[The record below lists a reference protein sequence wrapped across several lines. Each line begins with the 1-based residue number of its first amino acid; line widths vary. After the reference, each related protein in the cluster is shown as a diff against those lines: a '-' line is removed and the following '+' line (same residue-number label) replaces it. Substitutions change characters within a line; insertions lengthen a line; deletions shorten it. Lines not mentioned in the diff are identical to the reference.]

1 MDYTV
6 HGILQARILEWVAF
20 PFSRGSSQPRD
31 RTQVSRIAGG
41 FFTNWAIREAPSA
54 MKAGLFLFYSLHSH
68 VFPWFLCKHSINIF
82 EGTIPLC
89 KYDSPQEG
97 LWGFIYYLHHFAF
110 QTRASVVLPHLPCP
124 LNPYSGQKKSPR
136 LRNVS
141 CFLLVKA
148 YSNSIW
154 QPGHN
159 LQTDSRICRL
169 PISATTSLQE
179 KWSIKILYLQDGSFS
194 DVWCSLRKQQSTGRK
209 MRALP
214 LYK

>member
-1 MDYTV
+1 MHYT
-6 HGILQARILEWVAF
+6 LQARILEWVAF
-20 PFSRGSSQPRD
+20 PFSRVSSQPRD

-110 QTRASVVLPHLPCP
+110 QTCASVVLPHLPCP

-136 LRNVS
+136 LHNVS

-148 YSNSIW
+148 YSNSTW
-154 QPGHN
+154 EPGHN
-159 LQTDSRICRL
+159 LQTILGSADYPSQLLSHCKRSGQSKYYICRTAL
-169 PISATTSLQE
+169 SPMSGVLLGSSSQLGGRWEPSLFTS
-179 KWSIKILYLQDGSFS
+179 
-194 DVWCSLRKQQSTGRK
+194 R
-209 MRALP
+209 
-214 LYK
+214 